1 MKWQNSKKEREKNK
15 WPIDKKNSNCINS
28 ENKKHFNIDYS
39 IAIACHT
46 IDFDCFIIQWIK
58 IFENKLK
65 VKNLFH
71 FDADGT
77 VCYILCF
84 LSKLE

>member
-1 MKWQNSKKEREKNK
+1 MKKKKERKKNK

-46 IDFDCFIIQWIK
+46 IDFDCFIIQ
-58 IFENKLK
+58 
-65 VKNLFH
+65 
-71 FDADGT
+71 
-77 VCYILCF
+77 
-84 LSKLE
+84 